1 MKRFLASV
9 FAVGLALALST
20 PVFAETA
27 GEKVDRGVEKTKD
40 TAKDTGETVKD
51 KTKHAGEEV
60 KEKTEQAWDKTKEES
75 HKVKDKITHHKT
87 EGTDHSSSMTRASSN
102 DVMSMQQALKDK
114 GQDPG
119 PIDGRM
125 GPRTRAA
132 LESYQKAEGLK
143 ATGRLDSETRTR
155 LGMASS
161 TAVSPSAS
169 PSTASDTRGD
179 ANVTSPNTPAST
191 TEKGVTST
199 KKQQP

>member
-60 KEKTEQAWDKTKEES
+60 KVKTEEAWDKTKEKTHEM
-75 HKVKDKITHHKT
+75 KDRVTGHKT
-87 EGTDHSSSMTRASSN
+87 EGPEDHHPSSMTRANAN

-125 GPRTRAA
+125 GPQTRAA
-132 LESYQKAEGLK
+132 LKNYQKAEGLK
-143 ATGRLDSETRTR
+143 A
-155 LGMASS
+155 
-161 TAVSPSAS
+161 
-169 PSTASDTRGD
+169 
-179 ANVTSPNTPAST
+179 
-191 TEKGVTST
+191 
-199 KKQQP
+199 